1 MSASRRGSGALI
13 GRRFQLWRRFGI
25 RKHGRRK
32 PHHTSPSGKCG
43 GALKSPGTLRYTRTH
58 DDATEQPTDEKTESH
73 QFPLRPPKAKIF
85 KTDET
90 FEPAKGKRRKDLRT
104 SEKTF
109 TGKDLHEEKTCE
121 AAGSHLGP
129 NSESRAT
136 KDPRGTMA
144 TPLLTER
151 PTKKAKRP
159 TTCESKRGKHPLL
172 TKECPTEISLPT
184 R

>member
-13 GRRFQLWRRFGI
+13 GRRFQLWRGFGI

-32 PHHTSPSGKCG
+32 VHHTSPSGKCG
-43 GALKSPGTLRYTRTH
+43 GALKSLGTMRYIRTL
-58 DDATEQPTDEKTESH
+58 DDATEQPAYEKTEYH

-90 FEPAKGKRRKDLRT
+90 FEPAKGKRRKDPRT
-104 SEKTF
+104 SK
-109 TGKDLHEEKTCE
+109 

-136 KDPRGTMA
+136 KDPSKDPRGTMA
-144 TPLLTER
+144 HR
-151 PTKKAKRP
+151 
-159 TTCESKRGKHPLL
+159 S
-172 TKECPTEISLPT
+172 
-184 R
+184 